1 MIVDVHS
8 HNPTHEHDVPPEDV
22 TTNPLIGTGV
32 KLAGSLSEY
41 STAMEPVDKAL
52 VFGIAPRPGGDKHPL
67 TDWNAGWDEN
77 LNQND
82 IAARVAAINPQKFIP
97 FMSLHPEQPDIDAEY
112 ERAVGELG
120 CRGIKLAL
128 SYQAVDPV
136 SDAAFRLFDR
146 LQSDGLPIVFHNGM
160 SASPDAVLRYAH
172 PLAMDEVAIA
182 FPRLKMILAHTSH
195 IPGTKTACR
204 SCESIPTYGP
214 TSPACRRG
222 LGWRGARCEY
232 FTSSQRR
239 TRCSS
244 DQTGPS
250 GLPKKQWTAYEQYRA
265 SPKNTTFHRCP
276 RTRSKRSSTET
287 HWSYWGWSEAILGRS
302 VSVSHRPVGGV
313 VDRLGLE
320 SQFSGNVA
328 LARVQRN
335 ERNLTGIW

>member
-195 IPGTKTACR
+195 PWYEDCMSVVRKHPNVWTDISGMPSRPWMAWRAMRVFYEFSATHKMLFGSDWTLWTPQETMDGLRAIPRFAR
-204 SCESIPTYGP
+204 EHSLPPIP
-214 TSPACRRG
+214 
-222 LGWRGARCEY
+222 E
-232 FTSSQRR
+232 
-239 TRCSS
+239 
-244 DQTGPS
+244 D
-250 GLPKKQWTAYEQYRA
+250 EI
-265 SPKNTTFHRCP
+265 
-276 RTRSKRSSTET
+276 
-287 HWSYWGWSEAILGRS
+287 EAIINRNSLEL
-302 VSVSHRPVGGV
+302 
-313 VDRLGLE
+313 LGLE
-320 SQFSGNVA
+320 
-328 LARVQRN
+328 
-335 ERNLTGIW
+335 

>member
-41 STAMEPVDKAL
+41 VEAMEAVDKAL

-67 TDWNAGWDEN
+67 TDWNAGWDES

-82 IAARVAAINPQKFIP
+82 IAARVAAVNPLKFIP

-112 ERAVGELG
+112 DRAVGELG

-128 SYQAVDPV
+128 SYQAVDPM
-136 SDAAFRLFDR
+136 SDATFRLFDR

-172 PLAMDEVAIA
+172 PLAMDEVAVA

-195 IPGTKTACR
+195 PWYEDCMSVVRKHPNVWTDISGMPSRPWMAWRAMRVFHEFSATHKMLFGSDWALWTPQETMDKLRAIPRFAR
-204 SCESIPTYGP
+204 EHNLPPVPEDEVEAIINRNSLELL
-214 TSPACRRG
+214 G
-222 LGWRGARCEY
+222 LG
-232 FTSSQRR
+232 
-239 TRCSS
+239 
-244 DQTGPS
+244 
-250 GLPKKQWTAYEQYRA
+250 
-265 SPKNTTFHRCP
+265 
-276 RTRSKRSSTET
+276 
-287 HWSYWGWSEAILGRS
+287 
-302 VSVSHRPVGGV
+302 
-313 VDRLGLE
+313 
-320 SQFSGNVA
+320 
-328 LARVQRN
+328 
-335 ERNLTGIW
+335 

>member
-8 HNPTHEHDVPPEDV
+8 HNPTHEHDVPSEDV
-22 TTNPLIGTGV
+22 ITNPLIGTGV

-41 STAMEPVDKAL
+41 VEAMEPVDKAL

-67 TDWNAGWDEN
+67 TDWNAGWDDD

-112 ERAVGELG
+112 DRAVGELG

-128 SYQAVDPV
+128 SYQAVDPM

-195 IPGTKTACR
+195 PWYEDCMAVVRKHPNVWTDISGMPSRPWMAWRAMRVFHEFSATHKMLFGSDWTLWTPQETMDGLRAIPRFAK
-204 SCESIPTYGP
+204 ENKLPPIP
-214 TSPACRRG
+214 
-222 LGWRGARCEY
+222 E
-232 FTSSQRR
+232 
-239 TRCSS
+239 
-244 DQTGPS
+244 D
-250 GLPKKQWTAYEQYRA
+250 EI
-265 SPKNTTFHRCP
+265 
-276 RTRSKRSSTET
+276 
-287 HWSYWGWSEAILGRS
+287 EAIINRNSLEL
-302 VSVSHRPVGGV
+302 
-313 VDRLGLE
+313 LGLE
-320 SQFSGNVA
+320 
-328 LARVQRN
+328 
-335 ERNLTGIW
+335 

>member
-41 STAMEPVDKAL
+41 VEAMEPVDKAL

-136 SDAAFRLFDR
+136 SDAAFSLFDR

-195 IPGTKTACR
+195 PWYEDCMSVVRKHPNVWTDISGMPSRPWMAWRAMRVFYEFSATHKMLFGSDWILWTPQETMDNLRAIPRFAK
-204 SCESIPTYGP
+204 EHNLPPIP
-214 TSPACRRG
+214 
-222 LGWRGARCEY
+222 E
-232 FTSSQRR
+232 
-239 TRCSS
+239 
-244 DQTGPS
+244 D
-250 GLPKKQWTAYEQYRA
+250 EI
-265 SPKNTTFHRCP
+265 
-276 RTRSKRSSTET
+276 
-287 HWSYWGWSEAILGRS
+287 EAIINRNSLEL
-302 VSVSHRPVGGV
+302 
-313 VDRLGLE
+313 LGLE
-320 SQFSGNVA
+320 
-328 LARVQRN
+328 
-335 ERNLTGIW
+335 